1 MSITVDH
8 VSEQR
13 KTGPIIWLFSF
24 QFMLVE
30 YLISWTTAYPYSYF
44 DNYISDLGSAYCA
57 DLTSGF
63 TDAVH
68 RVCSPLHN
76 WMNLS
81 FVVQGVLLAVGAVYM
96 RKRFPAMKPIRFSL
110 LLLMAA
116 GVGFVAAG
124 LAPNDV
130 NLPVHYAGAVL
141 ALFGGGI
148 GITLIGATLLGQ
160 ESNGTVFALLTIA
173 SGVLSLGGTIL
184 LSSGITL
191 GLGVGGMER
200 VAAYPVELWPV
211 LAGAYY
217 LLKGSR

>member
-1 MSITVDH
+1 MSNAADH
-8 VSEQR
+8 VSEQGR
-13 KTGPIIWLFSF
+13 TGPIIWLFSF
-24 QFMLVE
+24 QFMLAE
-30 YLISWTTAYPYSYF
+30 YLISLTTSYPYSYF
-44 DNYISDLGSAYCA
+44 DNYISDLGAAHCA

-68 RVCSPLHN
+68 RACSPLHD

-81 FVVQGVLLAVGAVYM
+81 FVAQGVLLAIGAFYM
-96 RKRFPAMKPIRFSL
+96 RHRFPATKPIRIGL
-110 LLLMAA
+110 LLLMIA
-116 GVGFVAAG
+116 GAGFVAAG

-130 NLPVHYAGAVL
+130 NLPVHYTGAVL

-160 ESNGTVFALLTIA
+160 KSNGTGFALLTIA
-173 SGVLSLGGTIL
+173 SGVLSLAGTIL

-217 LLKGSR
+217 LLRRNR